1 MVLVCLLPLDN
12 IPLFF
17 LSDVYFSALDFS
29 CLKVFSVK
37 LIFLNSSKVLNLIL
51 VNLAELFPP
60 LLLLCLLLWDVKRD
74 EELLRR
80 ELQALRG
87 AQCSGE
93 LPPPAGKGR
102 SNEV

>member
-12 IPLFF
+12 ITIFF
-17 LSDVYFSALDFS
+17 LSDAYFSALDFS

-37 LIFLNSSKVLNLIL
+37 LIFLNSGKVLNLIL
-51 VNLAELFPP
+51 VNLAEFFPP

-80 ELQALRG
+80 ELRALRG

-102 SNEV
+102 INEV